1 MRQNYDGK
9 RVYLLKENG
18 SFATKADLLK
28 FVKNNKQKVEKGTGF
43 TRYLL
48 LSQNPEKSD
57 PIEYFYL
64 EDPNIP
70 ENYFPINSF
79 GIYDR
84 ITLEETKRSR
94 LKEDIIKILSESKKF
109 GVYQADRI
117 SESSTVSS
125 NKQVEAG
132 F

>member
-18 SFATKADLLK
+18 NFSTKEDLLK

-117 SESSTVSS
+117 
-125 NKQVEAG
+125 
-132 F
+132 

>member
-1 MRQNYDGK
+1 M
-9 RVYLLKENG
+9 
-18 SFATKADLLK
+18 
-28 FVKNNKQKVEKGTGF
+28 
-43 TRYLL
+43 
-48 LSQNPEKSD
+48 SQNPDKPD

-70 ENYFPINSF
+70 DTYFPLKSY

-84 ITLEETKRSR
+84 ITLEETKINR

-109 GVYQADRI
+109 GVYLA
-117 SESSTVSS
+117 ESRMQTEEITQ
-125 NKQVEAG
+125 KQVQSN